1 MIVGGLLLVLLVVGI
16 GILIVILQ
24 DSREH
29 IRAQDAKTAILLD
42 KVRGA
47 EPATR
52 EAADQALPL
61 LRQAGPILR
70 QAAPVLGLA
79 LPALREARPV
89 LAGVGRAVGPLTR
102 NGNALA
108 AATRDLPSL
117 VRTGHV
123 LAAVALPALEEL
135 RDTPRLMRRLL
146 RIQLA
151 TLASQRESLRT
162 QLETLAIQR
171 ETLTHIRS
179 IDRKTGGTVPAQGAP
194 VAAP

>member
-16 GILIVILQ
+16 GVQIAILQ
-24 DSREH
+24 DSRDH
-29 IRAQDAKTAILLD
+29 IRAQDAKTAILLE

-52 EAADQALPL
+52 DAANHALPL
-61 LRQAGPILR
+61 LRQA
-70 QAAPVLGLA
+70 
-79 LPALREARPV
+79 RPV
-89 LAGVGRAVGPLTR
+89 VAKVGSAIAPLTR
-102 NGNALA
+102 NGKALA
-108 AATRDLPSL
+108 VATRDLPSL
-117 VRTGHV
+117 VRAGHA
-123 LAAVALPALEEL
+123 LAAVALPALAEL
-135 RDTPRLMRRLL
+135 RDTPRLTRRLL

-162 QLETLAIQR
+162 QLETLAMQREALAILR